1 MGRMAETKLAGLGKK
16 KASQQANAQAA
27 EYYGNS
33 CDLYLRASKDE
44 NKSPGLFAVAYSG
57 QGRKGAC

>member
-1 MGRMAETKLAGLGKK
+1 MAETKLAGLGKK